1 MRAEFPDLVPGSLS
15 HLANRFGT
23 DKGTKPGDWGIAHG
37 YAAIYER
44 FLGARRLEP
53 LRLLELG
60 VWKGASLRMWESYL
74 PNAQIIGI
82 DNLSDTGR
90 ADFTRADI
98 LIGDATDQHFLQDAV
113 RRFAGGKIDIVIDDA
128 SHVLDQQV
136 LTLEALFPLLD
147 DGGLYFVEDVS
158 GSRFKDGN
166 PRRLPRYA
174 RGAR

>member
-1 MRAEFPDLVPGSLS
+1 
-15 HLANRFGT
+15 
-23 DKGTKPGDWGIAHG
+23 
-37 YAAIYER
+37 
-44 FLGARRLEP
+44 
-53 LRLLELG
+53 
-60 VWKGASLRMWESYL
+60 MWESYL

-166 PRRLPRYA
+166 LGRLPRYA